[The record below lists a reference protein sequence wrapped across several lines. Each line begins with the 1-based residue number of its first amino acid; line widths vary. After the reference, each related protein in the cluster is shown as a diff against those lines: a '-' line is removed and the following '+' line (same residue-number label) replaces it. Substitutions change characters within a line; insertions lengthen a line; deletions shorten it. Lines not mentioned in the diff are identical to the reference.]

1 MNGQKRGFFG
11 FPIMYKTFVPLD
23 NFGFLWYHARV
34 KLGCFA
40 TAPSDLTS
48 RNDPFMSETYV
59 CGNGARRRLFP
70 PSGGVLACRSCL
82 DCHTMSAV
90 LCRRFRLLRKDFRLK
105 MASLPRLREQVVR
118 LPGTAGSWRTR
129 RRGSERISASVVCL
143 TAATYP
149 EDTVLSRAV
158 SRKSYQEEN

>member
-1 MNGQKRGFFG
+1 MTLLL
-11 FPIMYKTFVPLD
+11 MYKTFPPLD

-40 TAPSDLTS
+40 TAPSDLTG
-48 RNDPFMSETYV
+48 PKGFCESESTFAE
-59 CGNGARRRLFP
+59 NGAASVFFRPYEAFDT
-70 PSGGVLACRSCL
+70 CRSCL
-82 DCHTMSAV
+82 DCHTYVRCVWISLRLVFKRFSAENGP
-90 LCRRFRLLRKDFRLK
+90 CRIASATCDCPTAGKSRILADAQERFGADFRICG
-105 MASLPRLREQVVR
+105 M
-118 LPGTAGSWRTR
+118 
-129 RRGSERISASVVCL
+129 L